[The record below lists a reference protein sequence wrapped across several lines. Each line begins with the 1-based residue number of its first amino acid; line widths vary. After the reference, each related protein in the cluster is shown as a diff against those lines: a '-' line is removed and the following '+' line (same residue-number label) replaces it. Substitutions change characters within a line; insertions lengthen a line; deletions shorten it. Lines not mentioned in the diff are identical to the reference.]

1 MMKSIVLKILL
12 LLLYSLIGF
21 ILAWGSNELS
31 SSFLEKFYK
40 SNFLSLLISL
50 TALLFTIYS
59 LITNRLL
66 DLAKKSK
73 YAFEETQRELKFAF
87 IILIF
92 CITVSIPLLLIFSVE
107 KNIEIWINCKFVV
120 FSILNTILILVLHIV
135 IDMGKTIFLITNTL
149 SKIEE
154 QK

>member
-1 MMKSIVLKILL
+1 MLKILL
-12 LLLYSLIGF
+12 LIIYSLIG
-21 ILAWGSNELS
+21 IMLAWGSNELS

-50 TALLFTIYS
+50 TALLFTVYS

-73 YAFEETQRELKFAF
+73 YAFKATQNELKLAF
-87 IILIF
+87 IILVL
-92 CITVSIPLLLIFSVE
+92 CIAVSIPLLIIFSID
-107 KNIEIWINCKFVV
+107 KNIEVWISCKFLV
-120 FSILNTILILVLHIV
+120 FSVLNTILILVLHII
-135 IDMGKTIFLITNTL
+135 IDMGKTVFIITNAL

-154 QK
+154 KN

>member
-1 MMKSIVLKILL
+1 M
-12 LLLYSLIGF
+12 
-21 ILAWGSNELS
+21 
-31 SSFLEKFYK
+31 
-40 SNFLSLLISL
+40 
-50 TALLFTIYS
+50 
-59 LITNRLL
+59 

-73 YAFEETQRELKFAF
+73 YAFEETQKELKFAF